1 MTQQAWQSSVI
12 ARRVLKLREVSILG
26 HLHLLL
32 VWFCS
37 SSRRRERDNDHDQSN

>member
-12 ARRVLKLREVSILG
+12 GRRVLKLREVSILG

-32 VWFCS
+32 VWFFS
-37 SSRRRERDNDHDQSN
+37 PSRGRQCENDHH